1 MAQSPRNGYET
12 NPDQIDW
19 LTTYQDKT
27 HLNFLAASL
36 FVFGMER
43 FKAAKIIEGLP
54 QLEATYRHYKS
65 GIISLQTAAKTFTPF
80 MWDWLIDEIRICLF
94 FENYMKGELL
104 YQGYVIHQFKDST
117 NDKSSRIGQLIKI
130 QQKQPISTS
139 ELLTQEVKADEL
151 HRKTINMELM
161 LRTSYQE
168 LIRLP
173 SDVLIIVKR
182 MNENRNKL
190 HFASEATGQ
199 LGEADIRD
207 LKLLDAFVD
216 LQKTRLVTPNQ

>member
-1 MAQSPRNGYET
+1 MAQSPRYGYESD
-12 NPDQIDW
+12 PDQIDW
-19 LTTYQDKT
+19 VTAYQDKS

-54 QLEATYRHYKS
+54 HLEATYRHYKS
-65 GIISLQTAAKTFTPF
+65 GIISLQSAAKTFTPF

-104 YQGYVIHQFKDST
+104 FQGYVIHQFKDSS
-117 NDKSSRIGQLIKI
+117 NDTCSRIGQLIKK
-130 QQKQPISTS
+130 QQKQPIPTS
-139 ELLTQEVKADEL
+139 ELLTHEVRAGEL
-151 HRKTINMELM
+151 NRKTITMELM
-161 LRTSYQE
+161 LRPSYQK

-173 SDVLIIVKR
+173 SDVLLIVKR

-190 HFASEATGQ
+190 HFASEASGE
-199 LGEADIRD
+199 LGEPLIRD

-216 LQKTRLVTPNQ
+216 LHKTRLVHPS

>member
-1 MAQSPRNGYET
+1 MSQSPQHDYESA
-12 NPDQIDW
+12 PDKIDW
-19 LTTYQDKT
+19 ITAYQDKA
-27 HLNFLAASL
+27 HLNFLVGSL

-54 QLEATYRHYKS
+54 HLEAAFRHYKS
-65 GIISLQTAAKTFTPF
+65 GIITLQTVAKTVTPF

-94 FENYMKGELL
+94 FENFMKGELL
-104 YQGYVIHQFKDST
+104 YQGYVIHQFKDAS
-117 NDKSSRIGQLIKI
+117 NDKSSRIGQLIKR

-139 ELLTQEVKADEL
+139 ELLAQEVQANEL
-151 HRKTINMELM
+151 HRKTITMELM
-161 LRTSYQE
+161 LRPSYQE

-190 HFASEATGQ
+190 HFATDASGE
-199 LGEADIRD
+199 LGEALIRD
-207 LKLLDAFVD
+207 LKILDAFVD
-216 LQKTRLVTPNQ
+216 LHKTRLVHPST